1 MPMGRNGRRMS
12 SELADHV
19 DTPTMSAD
27 PGAWTPS
34 LRYERECRRT
44 AASLMLGDII
54 VFTGIAMALF
64 ASNHLF
70 AFPSGGFAL
79 RSGLLFAAIS
89 PFVFGLFGL
98 YGFKA
103 LTVSALDEA
112 RALAA
117 ALASMTLLW
126 LFVGLLVKPGSFG
139 RPEALAMVAWLAL
152 AFWTALA
159 VRAFIRARTRRM
171 RPERVLIYG
180 AGNTG
185 QTLAERIRGLGQG
198 IEVVGFVDD
207 DPMPLRPGLTDIPVM
222 PETQG
227 ITAAIRETD
236 ATRLVL
242 AFSQSPTHQVLEG
255 VRTSEFGR
263 LPISIVPRY
272 FEITPAHSTLSEI
285 NGFPLLDLRS
295 AQLSTGARAVKRAL
309 DLTVSVAA
317 VVALAPLFLLV
328 AAAVKIDS
336 RGPVFFRQERLG
348 SNERPFRIWKFRTMI
363 PDAEARRMEMAH
375 LNEMEGSGPLFKMK
389 NDPRVTRVG
398 RFLRKTSIDE
408 LPQLF
413 NVVAGQMSLVGPRPF
428 VTHEAVQIG
437 GWGRKRLDIKPG
449 ITGLWQVRGRNDVPF
464 EEMVRLDYMY
474 VTNWS
479 VWWDI
484 RLILQTVPRVLRGS
498 GAS

>member
-1 MPMGRNGRRMS
+1 MS
-12 SELADHV
+12 RDLADHI
-19 DTPTMSAD
+19 DIDRTSTPTGS
-27 PGAWTPS
+27 WTPS

-44 AASLMLGDII
+44 AAALMLGDLL
-54 VFTGIAMALF
+54 VFTGIAMALLL
-64 ASNHLF
+64 SNHLLD
-70 AFPSGGFAL
+70 FPSGGFAL
-79 RSGLLFAAIS
+79 RSGLLFAAVA
-89 PFVFGLFGL
+89 PFVFALFGL

-103 LTVSALDEA
+103 LTVSSLDEA

-117 ALASMTLLW
+117 ALASMTLVW

-139 RPEALAMVAWLAL
+139 RPEALAMAAWLFL
-152 AFWTALA
+152 AFFTALA
-159 VRAFIRARTRRM
+159 VRAVIRSRARDR

-185 QTLAERIRGLGQG
+185 QTLAERIRGLGHG

-207 DPMPLRPGLTDIPVM
+207 DPMPLRPGLTDIPVV
-222 PETQG
+222 PEHQG
-227 ITAAIRETD
+227 IAQAIRETD

-242 AFSQSPTHQVLEG
+242 AFSQSPTHQVLEA

-295 AQLSTGARAVKRAL
+295 AQLSTGARLVKRAL
-309 DLTVSVAA
+309 DLSVSVGAL
-317 VVALAPLFLLV
+317 VMLAPLF
-328 AAAVKIDS
+328 AAVAVAVVVDS

-348 SNERPFRIWKFRTMI
+348 SNGRPFRIWKFRTMV
-363 PDAEARRMEMAH
+363 PDAEARRHEMAH

-389 NDPRVTRVG
+389 EDPRVTRVG

-413 NVVAGQMSLVGPRPF
+413 NVVVGQMSLVGPRPF

-479 VWWDI
+479 VWWDV
-484 RLILQTVPRVLRGS
+484 RLILQTIPRVLRGS

>member
-1 MPMGRNGRRMS
+1 MS
-12 SELADHV
+12 RDLAPGIRDAAGTDQQPQVSE
-19 DTPTMSAD
+19 
-27 PGAWTPS
+27 WTPS

-44 AASLMLGDII
+44 AGALMLGDLL
-54 VFTGIAMALF
+54 VFTGIALALL
-64 ASNHLF
+64 AANHLWG
-70 AFPSGGFAL
+70 FPSGGFAL
-79 RSGLLFAAIS
+79 RSGLLFAALS
-89 PFVFGLFGL
+89 PFVFAVFGL

-112 RALAA
+112 RSLAA
-117 ALASMTLLW
+117 ALATMTLLW
-126 LFVGLLVKPGSFG
+126 LFVGLLVRPNSFG
-139 RPEALAMVAWLAL
+139 RPEAVAMVAWLAL
-152 AFWTALA
+152 AFVGALA
-159 VRAFIRARTRRM
+159 MRAVIRGRSRAA

-185 QTLAERIRGLGQG
+185 QTLAERIRSVGTG
-198 IEVVGFVDD
+198 IEVVGFIDD
-207 DPMPLRPGLTDIPVM
+207 DPVPLRPSLADIPVI
-222 PETQG
+222 PESQG
-227 ITAAIRETD
+227 LTKALRETD

-242 AFSQSPTHQVLEG
+242 AFSQSPTHQVLEA

-295 AQLSTGARAVKRAL
+295 AQLSHGARWVKRCL
-309 DLTVSVAA
+309 DLA
-317 VVALAPLFLLV
+317 VALGALIPLSPVLLAIAV
-328 AAAVKIDS
+328 AVRLDS
-336 RGPVFFRQERLG
+336 KGPIFFRQERLG
-348 SNERPFRIWKFRTMI
+348 SNGRPFRIWKFRTMV
-363 PDAEARRMEMAH
+363 PDAEAKRLQMGH

-398 RFLRKTSIDE
+398 RFLRKSSLDE

-413 NVVAGQMSLVGPRPF
+413 NVVTGEMSLVGPRPF

-484 RLILQTVPRVLRGS
+484 RLILQTIPRVLHGS

>member
-1 MPMGRNGRRMS
+1 MS
-12 SELADHV
+12 GKLAQENDHIFSPAAE
-19 DTPTMSAD
+19 TGGWS
-27 PGAWTPS
+27 PS

-44 AASLMLGDII
+44 AGALMLGD
-54 VFTGIAMALF
+54 VLLFTALALGML
-64 ASNHLF
+64 ASNLLLS
-70 AFPSGGFAL
+70 FPSDGFAL
-79 RSGLLFAAIS
+79 RSGLLFAAVS
-89 PFVFGLFGL
+89 PPVFALFGL

-112 RALAA
+112 RSLAA
-117 ALASMTLLW
+117 ALASMTLAWMFL
-126 LFVGLLVKPGSFG
+126 GLLIRPNSYG
-139 RPEALAMVAWLAL
+139 RSEALAMGAWLVL
-152 AFWTALA
+152 AFTSALV
-159 VRAFIRARTRRM
+159 VRAVVRSRARVQ

-185 QTLAERIRGLGQG
+185 QTLAERIQAAGRG

-207 DPMPLRPGLTDIPVM
+207 DPLPLRRGLDHIPVM
-222 PETQG
+222 PESRG
-227 ITAAIRETD
+227 IETALRETD

-242 AFSQSPTHQVLEG
+242 AYSQSPTHQVLEA

-295 AQLSTGARAVKRAL
+295 AQLSHGARAIKRGL
-309 DLTVSVAA
+309 DLTVALGA
-317 VVALAPLFLLV
+317 LIALAPVLGAV
-328 AAAVKIDS
+328 ALAVKIDS

-348 SNERPFRIWKFRTMI
+348 SNGRPFRIWKFRTMVR
-363 PDAEARRMEMAH
+363 DAEARRLAMAH

-398 RFLRKTSIDE
+398 RFLRKTSLDE

-479 VWWDI
+479 VWWDV
-484 RLILQTVPRVLRGS
+484 RLILQTIPRVLRGH

>member
-1 MPMGRNGRRMS
+1 M
-12 SELADHV
+12 DQ
-19 DTPTMSAD
+19 
-27 PGAWTPS
+27 PGQLGEWTPG

-44 AASLMLGDII
+44 ARSLMLGDLL
-54 VFTGIAMALF
+54 VFTGIAMALL
-64 ASNHLF
+64 ASNHLWG
-70 AFPSGGFAL
+70 FPSGGFAL
-79 RSGLLFAAIS
+79 RSGLLFAALS

-112 RALAA
+112 RSLGA

-126 LFVGLLVKPGSFG
+126 LFVGLLVRPGSFG
-139 RPEALAMVAWLAL
+139 RPEALAMAAWLAL
-152 AFWTALA
+152 AFTSALA
-159 VRAFIRARTRRM
+159 MRAWIRHSARVN

-185 QTLAERIRGLGQG
+185 QTLAERIRSLGHG

-207 DPMPLRPGLTDIPVM
+207 DPIPLRPGLADIPVI
-222 PETQG
+222 PESQG
-227 ITAAIRETD
+227 LTKALRETD

-242 AFSQSPTHQVLEG
+242 AFSQSPTHHVLEA

-295 AQLSTGARAVKRAL
+295 AQLSRGARWIKRGL
-309 DLTVSVAA
+309 DLAVSLGALVVLSPVLAA
-317 VVALAPLFLLV
+317 VAVAIKV
-328 AAAVKIDS
+328 DS

-348 SNERPFRIWKFRTMI
+348 SNGRPFRIWKFRTMV
-363 PDAEARRMEMAH
+363 PDAEARRMEMAAM
-375 LNEMEGSGPLFKMK
+375 NEMEGSGPLFKMR

-398 RFLRKTSIDE
+398 RFLRRSSLDE

-413 NVVAGQMSLVGPRPF
+413 NVVTGEMSLVGPRPF

-464 EEMVRLDYMY
+464 DEMVRLDYMY

-479 VWWDI
+479 VWWDV
-484 RLILQTVPRVLRGS
+484 RLILQTIPRVLRGS